1 MQLFYI
7 NKPMTQAMTINDF
20 NRNFDENIE
29 RCMPTE
35 RPKTS
40 SIVYDYEDILNHF
53 FTTLKKLRM
62 KY

>member
-1 MQLFYI
+1 
-7 NKPMTQAMTINDF
+7 MTQAMTINDF
-20 NRNFDENIE
+20 KSKFDENIE
-29 RCMPTE
+29 RCKPTQ

-53 FTTLKKLRM
+53 FTTLTKLRM

>member
-1 MQLFYI
+1 
-7 NKPMTQAMTINDF
+7 MTINDF

-29 RCMPTE
+29 RCKPTQ

-40 SIVYDYEDILNHF
+40 SIVYDYEDIMNHF
-53 FTTLKKLRM
+53 YTTLTKLRM